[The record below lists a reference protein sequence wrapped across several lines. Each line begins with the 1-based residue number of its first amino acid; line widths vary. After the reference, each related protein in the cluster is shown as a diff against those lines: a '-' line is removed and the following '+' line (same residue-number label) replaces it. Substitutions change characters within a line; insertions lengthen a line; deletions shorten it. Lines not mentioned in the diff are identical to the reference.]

1 MIFINIDNYIDN
13 NTVFLTDIETVR
25 KTATAIFNDYKSS
38 INSSEPLKFKTIK
51 LCHISSIFFEVL
63 LKEKILYCIDLNRV
77 RQDITIDTSKSVI
90 KRNLTHAINKL
101 YKSAKNIEKS
111 LVEVGDNSNGR
122 VS

>member
-90 KRNLTHAINKL
+90 KKNLTHAINKL

-111 LVEVGDNSNGR
+111 LIEVGDNSNGR

>member
-111 LVEVGDNSNGR
+111 LIEVGDNSNGR

>member
-90 KRNLTHAINKL
+90 KKNLTHAINKL